1 MGLVDVAAADV
12 VIFTDPQAYTL
23 GHGLCLV
30 SAAPS
35 SSSSA
40 ACRGWCCWRV
50 WQVRGCPSLESGEV
64 RGPSPLQGLVLGQ
77 GTCTLQGPHEDHFR
91 ASIWRGLEGH
101 GLLCVHIVR
110 ECVDMR
116 FRSFCVAGAGQSHD
130 PEVLVMLFQQELGRC
145 GGSLRVRSDIA
156 ERAGLVW

>member
-12 VIFTDPQAYTL
+12 AILPL
-23 GHGLCLV
+23 PRPSP
-30 SAAPS
+30 SATAFASSAPPPS

-50 WQVRGCPSLESGEV
+50 WQVRGCPILESGEV

-77 GTCTLQGPHEDHFR
+77 GTCTLPGPHEDHFR
-91 ASIWRGLEGH
+91 ASIWRGLEGY
-101 GLLCVHIVR
+101 GLCCVHIVR

-156 ERAGLVW
+156 ERAGLV